1 VNRRVLLPL
10 TALALAVAAGG
21 ATWAVAG
28 AESGSTPAEESA
40 GTTATA
46 TVERRDL
53 VQREDVSGTLGY
65 ADAEMLYAQSRSPGT
80 VTALRKSGSVV
91 RRGETLYWVDGK
103 PVTLMYGDLPM
114 WRRLDPS
121 ATGGRDIRQ
130 LERNLVALG
139 YDSDGEIEI
148 DNEWNSATTA
158 AVKRWQEDKG
168 LPRTGAIEPG
178 QIAFLP
184 GARRI
189 GDHKTTRGALLQ
201 PGTEVLETSSTRRV
215 VTVDLDAD
223 KRSLASEG
231 DRAIVTLPDGR
242 SVDGRIE
249 TVGAVAESETDPET
263 GEPTDPTIPV
273 EIQLASGTKTGSL
286 DQAPVDVSLE
296 KETAKNAL
304 VVPVTA
310 LLSLA
315 EGGFAVEVV
324 GAGGSTRLVRVD
336 PGLFADGSVQISGK
350 GIKKGMKVVVP
361 E

>member
-28 AESGSTPAEESA
+28 AESGSPPADDST

-46 TVERRDL
+46 TVERGDL
-53 VQREDVSGTLGY
+53 VQRESVSGTLGY
-65 ADAEMLYAQSRSPGT
+65 ADAGILYAQSPGT
-80 VTALRKSGSVV
+80 VTALRKPGSVV

-114 WRRLDPS
+114 WRRLDSS
-121 ATGGRDIRQ
+121 AGGGRDIRQ

-139 YDSDGEIEI
+139 HDPDGEIEI
-148 DNEWNSATTA
+148 DNEWDSATTA
-158 AVKRWQEDKG
+158 AVKRWQEDRG
-168 LPRTGAIEPG
+168 LRRTGAVEPG
-178 QIAFLP
+178 QIAFLS

-201 PGTEVLETSSTRRV
+201 PGVEVLETTSRRRV

-242 SVDGRIE
+242 SVDGTIE

-273 EIQLASGTKTGSL
+273 EIRLDSSTKTGSL

-296 KETAKNAL
+296 KERAKNAL

-324 GAGGSTRLVRVD
+324 GAGGSTRLVRLD

-350 GIKKGMKVVVP
+350 GVKEGMRVVVP
-361 E
+361 S